1 MISTTTENI
10 YSFVDIKMKVPFSY
24 KQVLSCKAL
33 EFIADLHLNFNH
45 RRLELLAIRKGK
57 NSHIASEITFL
68 SNLNGFK
75 DREIKILGI
84 DENDLIK
91 KSLLEDDN
99 LIFVDFRTSDIPS
112 WSSLVG
118 TQINLKEIINTNHT
132 DTLQEAEQTV
142 DVAVREIPI
151 VVCGRDLSVDEQNF
165 YIDRVPLSAA
175 FFDFGLYL
183 FHNATSIVESGST
196 PFIFVRNIENY
207 YEAKLWNEFLN
218 YVEQELGL
226 LTGTIKV
233 IVSLSD
239 TLPAFEKK
247 HIYDELSEHLIN

>member
-1 MISTTTENI
+1 MINTSTKNI
-10 YSFVDIKMKVPFSY
+10 YSVVDIKMKVPFSY

-33 EFIADLHLNFNH
+33 KFIADLHLNFNH
-45 RRLELLAIRKGK
+45 RRLELLAIRKEK
-57 NSHIASEITFL
+57 HNHTANEFTFL

-99 LIFVDFRTSDIPS
+99 LIVVDFRTLDTPS
-112 WSSLVG
+112 WSSLVE
-118 TQINLKEIINTNHT
+118 TQINLKEIINTNHA
-132 DTLQEAEQTV
+132 DTLSEFEPTV
-142 DVAVREIPI
+142 NAAVSDVSIIIR
-151 VVCGRDLSVDEQNF
+151 GRDLYADETNF
-165 YIDRVPLSAA
+165 YIDKVAVSAA

-183 FHNATSIVESGST
+183 FHNAKSIVESDST
-196 PFIFVRNIENY
+196 PFIFVYNIENY

-218 YVEQELGL
+218 YVEEELGL
-226 LTGTIKV
+226 AIGDIKTV
-233 IVSLSD
+233 FSLED

-247 HIYDELSEHLIN
+247 HIYEELNEHLLN